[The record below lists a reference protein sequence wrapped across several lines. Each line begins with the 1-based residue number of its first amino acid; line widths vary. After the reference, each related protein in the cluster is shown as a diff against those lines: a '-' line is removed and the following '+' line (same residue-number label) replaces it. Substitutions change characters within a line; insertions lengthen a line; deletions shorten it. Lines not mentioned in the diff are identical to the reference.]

1 MRCVSLAV
9 LFALLASV
17 TSAANQDKTMDNQVA
32 GKACGVS
39 GLLKALAG
47 TADTCEL
54 EARSRLSALRAEVAA
69 LSALKGA
76 LGEEAVKDTE
86 AGTAV
91 QAHFQAI
98 EEKMRLAE
106 QSLTA
111 TRGEAAA
118 LRNEAQRIAGKV
130 DGLIE
135 TMLTHRGKS
144 TTSTACLG
152 TSKTGTATAA
162 ATANWDET
170 SAGCKAHETTI
181 TCTAQ
186 GISDLTNKLK
196 ETGKQGSAA
205 ALKGKDSAHAT
216 LGSLVLIGGSGAAY
230 GAAANSAAG
239 CALFSSAS
247 GGASA
252 VFDSAAGADGTWGG
266 LWSVVSVGGSNG
278 VNLIANGKTWEN
290 EGSKAKDMSQ
300 HPLIAGLLAK
310 ATTLVN
316 SCNTTDRGTTGEALQ
331 KVYQAINARK
341 AWTHNA
347 QEETLRAWLEKRVGQ
362 TQHESNTT
370 QRATSE
376 SQGGRQ
382 TTQDRAKSG
391 TSRSESGKNTGT
403 LNTPEEREKEKSTQ
417 RENGGTTGRGALQAA
432 WSCTMAM
439 LLTRAC
445 P

>member
-1 MRCVSLAV
+1 
-9 LFALLASV
+9 
-17 TSAANQDKTMDNQVA
+17 
-32 GKACGVS
+32 
-39 GLLKALAG
+39 
-47 TADTCEL
+47 
-54 EARSRLSALRAEVAA
+54 
-69 LSALKGA
+69 
-76 LGEEAVKDTE
+76 
-86 AGTAV
+86 
-91 QAHFQAI
+91 
-98 EEKMRLAE
+98 MRLAE

-135 TMLTHRGKS
+135 TMLTHREKAPPQQHAWAPVKQAQQQRQQQQ
-144 TTSTACLG
+144 TG
-152 TSKTGTATAA
+152 TSKRGVQGAR
-162 ATANWDET
+162 NN
-170 SAGCKAHETTI
+170 H

-186 GISDLTNKLK
+186 GITDLTNKLK
-196 ETGKQGSAA
+196 ETGKQASAA

-216 LGSLVLIGGSGAAY
+216 LGSLVLIGGSATAY

-266 LWSVVSVGGSNG
+266 LWSVVSVGSSNG
-278 VNLIANGKTWEN
+278 VNLIANGKTWEG

-310 ATTLVN
+310 ATTLVT

-391 TSRSESGKNTGT
+391 TSRSETGKNTGT